1 MIKMRRVKAD
11 CKFYNGHLPCKPHK
25 AQGAVC
31 QECKIYQKLGK
42 RILIIKLGAAG
53 DVIRTTPL
61 LSKIREKYPNAEVVW
76 LTCFPDLVPGRIVN
90 KTLNFELKNTLWLS
104 EQKFDWL
111 INLDKDDEAIALA
124 EKIKAGKKSGF
135 GMDAGG
141 KCRPLG
147 NKAAL
152 DKWQTG
158 LWDDLNKIN
167 TRNYMQEIFSIC
179 GFEFSGEE
187 YILEKKASLQWPGID
202 KSKRVIGLNTGCGG
216 RWITRLWSNDN
227 WVDLAVLLKD
237 RGFEVVLLGGPQ
249 EHEKNLAIAKKAD
262 VKYPGYFDFP
272 GFIDLVDQCDTI
284 VSQVTMAMH
293 IAIGLKKKLVL
304 INNIFNKHEFFL
316 YDRGSIIEPELKCL
330 GCFKQKFD
338 KNCPVDNCMD
348 LIIPETV
355 FEKIIS

>member
-1 MIKMRRVKAD
+1 MIKMRGVKTD
-11 CKFYNGHLPCKPHK
+11 CKFYKGHLPCKPHK
-25 AQGAVC
+25 ARGIVC
-31 QECKIYQKLGK
+31 QKCEVYQKLGK

-76 LTCFPDLVPGRIVN
+76 LTCFPELVPGRIVN
-90 KTLNFELKNTLWLS
+90 KTLNFELKNMLWLS
-104 EQKFDWL
+104 GQKFDWL

-124 EKIKAGKKSGF
+124 EKIRAGKKSGF
-135 GMDAGG
+135 GMDARG

-147 NKAAL
+147 NKAAF

-158 LWDDLNKIN
+158 LWDDLNKTN

-187 YILEKKASLQWPGID
+187 YILEKKVSLQWPGID

-227 WVDLAVLLKD
+227 WIDLAVLLKNH
-237 RGFEVVLLGGPQ
+237 GLEVVLLGGPQ

-262 VKYPGYFDFP
+262 VKYPGYFDFS

-293 IAIGLKKKLVL
+293 IAIGLKKTLVL

-316 YDRGSIIEPELKCL
+316 YNRGIILEPELKCL
-330 GCFKQKFD
+330 GCFKQRFD
-338 KNCPVDNCMD
+338 KSCPVINCMD
-348 LIIPETV
+348 LIIPKTV